1 MKQDDIHRYDDMLE
15 LPHHVSRNH
24 PRMSEENRAAQFMPF
39 AALKGYEDAIA
50 DKEIRDAE
58 MPLLSEEDRAQLQ
71 QTLVQL
77 LQKDR
82 PTAQIRWYEID
93 ENTGRGVIRDEI
105 VTVRK
110 VSEAARTVT
119 AGNHVILIDNII
131 EMNEK

>member
-1 MKQDDIHRYDDMLE
+1 MKEKYIPYLHMERPE
-15 LPHHVSRNH
+15 IPGH
-24 PRMSEENRAAQFMPF
+24 PRMAKADRAAQFMPF